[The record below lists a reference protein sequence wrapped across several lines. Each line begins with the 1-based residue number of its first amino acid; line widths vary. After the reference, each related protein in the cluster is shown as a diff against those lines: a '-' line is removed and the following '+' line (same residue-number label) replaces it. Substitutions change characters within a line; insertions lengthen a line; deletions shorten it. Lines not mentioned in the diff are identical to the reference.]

1 MHFVYYE
8 DSTDWYAIG
17 CEEKNSSQKFIWLFE
32 NHCSNHAGN
41 VEVEEMFQFLTI
53 QEPNEIE
60 LYKTK
65 HSFIGKRTNILNF
78 TSRCV
83 YLSMAL
89 AQSIQ
94 IRTAERTD
102 PVYTIFRFLGLFYY
116 WHLECP
122 NPDQIYDK
130 PLL

>member
-8 DSTDWYAIG
+8 DSTDWYAID
-17 CEEKNSSQKFIWLFE
+17 CEEKNSSQKFIWLFD
-32 NHCSNHAGN
+32 NHCSNHSGN

-78 TSRCV
+78 TSRSKYSRYFDEYVFTFQWHWPKAYKLGQQKIPIPC
-83 YLSMAL
+83 
-89 AQSIQ
+89 
-94 IRTAERTD
+94 IRFSDFWDYFIIGT
-102 PVYTIFRFLGLFYY
+102 
-116 WHLECP
+116 
-122 NPDQIYDK
+122 
-130 PLL
+130 